1 MKWIEVSKR
10 QSAGC
15 IVRWLGA
22 LAQANH
28 LPFMWLKIILLYQR
42 HCCSLLYL
50 LLLLLVF
57 GVLLLML
64 AVANTRLYYNIIIV
78 MMSTTWSRSHDND
91 WIIIIIIIII
101 CNLFLLM
108 LLFSCCELSELWG
121 LTLVGKLKKVSW
133 ARTVAYCLTLLHV
146 QYVYV
151 RTCLYDTTMV
161 EIARTGPKGPTSK
174 TPFGQSVRSGPVA
187 RSRPKT
193 EILVPTPNYINR

>member
-1 MKWIEVSKR
+1 MH
-10 QSAGC
+10 C
-15 IVRWLGA
+15 A
-22 LAQANH
+22 LAWRLGTTNH
-28 LPFMWLKIILLYQR
+28 LPFMWLKFILLYQR

-64 AVANTRLYYNIIIV
+64 AVANTRLYSNIIIV

-91 WIIIIIIIII
+91 WIIIIIIII
-101 CNLFLLM
+101 CNSFLLM

-193 EILVPTPNYINR
+193 EILVPTPSRNTV

>member
-1 MKWIEVSKR
+1 
-10 QSAGC
+10 
-15 IVRWLGA
+15 
-22 LAQANH
+22 
-28 LPFMWLKIILLYQR
+28 
-42 HCCSLLYL
+42 
-50 LLLLLVF
+50 
-57 GVLLLML
+57 
-64 AVANTRLYYNIIIV
+64 
-78 MMSTTWSRSHDND
+78 
-91 WIIIIIIIII
+91 
-101 CNLFLLM
+101 
-108 LLFSCCELSELWG
+108 

-193 EILVPTPNYINR
+193 EILVPTPTKNPFGPEPNAFLFPLSWRACLPVFSLCTSLSPLSLVYLSSLSCTSLSPLSLVSLSSLSCMSFSSLSLVYLSLFSRTSLVSLLIL